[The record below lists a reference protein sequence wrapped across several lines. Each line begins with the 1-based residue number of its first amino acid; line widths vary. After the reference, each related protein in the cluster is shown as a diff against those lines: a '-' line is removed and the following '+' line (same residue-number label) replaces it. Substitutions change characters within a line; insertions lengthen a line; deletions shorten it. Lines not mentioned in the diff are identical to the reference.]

1 MMEHT
6 SLDFSLMQD
15 GEHFVYATITVPVSF
30 VKKFHKLASEEHRFS
45 ASTPGFSKGA
55 TPLSYIAETFQPHLL
70 DHLKEFFFKYFVINW
85 LYKQLKKQK
94 IHVAGEPVLTNI
106 VLTQNAPAA
115 YSFSVTLAQPIP
127 LQGWKR
133 LLFKPPKRKNYKDL
147 DRQVM
152 SFLKEE
158 EDAQKK
164 TDASVVQTG
173 DWVLFSISLQ
183 DHMQQ
188 NVFENYQEELWLK
201 IGEEEADSPF
211 QQMFIGKKVGDSFT
225 THEESI
231 QNYFSTHFETHY
243 PFLVTVLD
251 HLACGFFSVDYF
263 KKHFRIK
270 TQKELHQ
277 KCIEV
282 FSYRNDI
289 SQRRSTAEETL
300 RLLLSKHPFT
310 IPHHL
315 VLRQEKTILDTI
327 HDNPDYQVYRMQSDF
342 RYKLRQLAEK
352 QVKEH
357 ILVHQLACHEGIDV
371 SNEDIKAYLNLVTR
385 PRTTEFIYFEPPQT
399 KFFGQELPISAT
411 LLAQCCLREKTLNH
425 AIYYLSKNR

>member
-1 MMEHT
+1 MVEQT
-6 SLDFSLMQD
+6 SLDFSLTQD
-15 GEHFVYATITVPVSF
+15 GDHFVYATITVPSAF
-30 VKKFHKLASEEHRFS
+30 VKRLHNLASEEHRFT
-45 ASTPGFSKGA
+45 AATPGFSKGS

-85 LYKQLKKQK
+85 LYKHLKKHK

-106 VLTQNAPAA
+106 LLTANAPAS
-115 YSFSVTLAQPIP
+115 YSFSITLAQPIP

-147 DRQVM
+147 DRQVT

-158 EDAQKK
+158 EEAQKK
-164 TDASVVQTG
+164 TDASTIHVG
-173 DWVLFSISLQ
+173 DWVLFSISLH
-183 DHMQQ
+183 DHTKKDI
-188 NVFENYQEELWLK
+188 FENYHEELWLK

-211 QQMFIGKKVGDSFT
+211 QQLFIGKKIGDVFET
-225 THEESI
+225 QEESI

-243 PFLVTVLD
+243 VFVIKILD
-251 HLACGFFSVDYF
+251 HLTCGFFSVDHF

-310 IPHHL
+310 VPHHL
-315 VLRQEKTILDTI
+315 ILRQEKTILDAI
-327 HDNPDYQVYRMQSDF
+327 HDNPDYQVYRMQPDF

-357 ILVHQLACHEGIDV
+357 ILIHQLAYHENIDI
-371 SNEDIKAYLNLVTR
+371 SNDDIKAYLNLVTR

>member
-1 MMEHT
+1 MMKD
-6 SLDFSLMQD
+6 SYLDFSLTQD
-15 GEHFVYATITVPVSF
+15 GEHFVYATVTVPVAF
-30 VKKFHKLASEEHRFS
+30 VEKFHNLASEEHRFS

-70 DHLKEFFFKYFVINW
+70 DHVKEFFFKYFVINW

-94 IHVAGEPVLTNI
+94 IYTAGEPVLTNVTLNHHI
-106 VLTQNAPAA
+106 PAS
-115 YSFSVTLAQPIP
+115 YSFSLTLAQPIP

-147 DRQVM
+147 DRQVT
-152 SFLKEE
+152 SFLKDE

-164 TDASVVQTG
+164 TDHTKIQIG
-173 DWVLFSISLQ
+173 DWVLFSIALQ
-183 DHMQQ
+183 DNLQQ
-188 NVFENYQEELWLK
+188 SVFENYQEELWLK

-211 QQMFIGKKVGDSFT
+211 QHLFVGKKVGDTFI

-231 QNYFSTHFETHY
+231 QHYFSSHFETHY
-243 PFLVTVLD
+243 PFLITVLD
-251 HLACGFFSVDYF
+251 HLPCGFFSVEHF
-263 KKHFRIK
+263 KKHFKIK

-289 SQRRSTAEETL
+289 SQRRSTAEDTL
-300 RLLLSKHPFT
+300 KLLLSKHPFT
-310 IPHHL
+310 VPHHL
-315 VLRQEKTILDTI
+315 VLRQEKTILDAV

-342 RYKLRQLAEK
+342 KYKLRQLAEK

-357 ILVHQLACHEGIDV
+357 ILMHQLAHHESLEISNDDV
-371 SNEDIKAYLNLVTR
+371 KAYLNFLTR
-385 PRTTEFIYFEPPQT
+385 PRTTEFVYFEPPQT
-399 KFFGQELPISAT
+399 KFFGQEVPISAT